1 MKRLYLLVFSLIMIV
16 GCGESKKPASDKPAF
31 DIVVLNV
38 SVESPVAESVVVVH
52 HNDIHEIALDQDGK
66 AVLELSGVDAAYLT
80 LYHGREMLKL
90 YAEGGDNA
98 VLSFKGGDMLGSYDL
113 EGGKSAATKYL
124 NNVKL
129 LPLPDEDYALQFE
142 EYKSRLADKEKD
154 ALRLLKA
161 GDLSEEGEFLT
172 MEEAR
177 IRYSYGAALMMYPV
191 GHMIM
196 TGDMSYAPD
205 QAYYDH
211 IATYV
216 VEDES
221 LVNLDEY
228 LMFVA
233 EAMHMLDAANR
244 DVTAIYPK
252 TVAQIKY
259 AADHLTNAV
268 VKESLIHHITTT
280 YVDNFGVKDIDEL
293 NNLYYVYVKDP
304 ALQATYQA
312 KCERWDLSRPGR
324 VSPNFRAVD
333 IEGKEWTLLDF
344 RGKYV
349 YIDMWA
355 TWCGPCKQ
363 EMPYLKQLEKQFE
376 DASIVFLGLSVD
388 RDKSKWEEMAGNG
401 NLTGVQ
407 LYLGTQSS
415 FQEAYR
421 AESIPRFILLDK
433 DGVII
438 SNDMSRPSDPETAE
452 TLNALE
458 GIR

>member
-16 GCGESKKPASDKPAF
+16 GCGESKKPASDVIK
-31 DIVVLNV
+31 LNI

-98 VLSFKGGDMLGSYDL
+98 VLSFKGGDMLGSYSL

-191 GHMIM
+191 GHM

-304 ALQATYQA
+304 ALQAIYQA

-388 RDKSKWEEMAGNG
+388 RDTSKWEEMVGSG

>member
-16 GCGESKKPASDKPAF
+16 GCGESKKPASDIIK
-31 DIVVLNV
+31 LNI

-80 LYHGREMLKL
+80 LYHGREMLNL

-191 GHMIM
+191 GHVIM

-304 ALQATYQA
+304 ALQAIYQA

-388 RDKSKWEEMAGNG
+388 RDKSKWEEMVGSG

>member
-16 GCGESKKPASDKPAF
+16 GCGESKKPASDIIK
-31 DIVVLNV
+31 LNI

-98 VLSFKGGDMLGSYDL
+98 VLSFKGGDMLGSYSL

-304 ALQATYQA
+304 ALQAIYQA

-324 VSPNFRAVD
+324 LSPNFRAVD

-376 DASIVFLGLSVD
+376 NASIVFLGLSVD
-388 RDKSKWEEMAGNG
+388 RDKSKWEEMVGSG

>member
-16 GCGESKKPASDKPAF
+16 GCGESKKPASDIIK
-31 DIVVLNV
+31 LNI

-161 GDLSEEGEFLT
+161 GDLSEEGKFLT

-304 ALQATYQA
+304 ALQAIYQA

-388 RDKSKWEEMAGNG
+388 RDKSKWEEMVGSG

-452 TLNALE
+452 TLNALD

>member
-1 MKRLYLLVFSLIMIV
+1 M
-16 GCGESKKPASDKPAF
+16 P
-31 DIVVLNV
+31 
-38 SVESPVAESVVVVH
+38 
-52 HNDIHEIALDQDGK
+52 
-66 AVLELSGVDAAYLT
+66 
-80 LYHGREMLKL
+80 
-90 YAEGGDNA
+90 
-98 VLSFKGGDMLGSYDL
+98 
-113 EGGKSAATKYL
+113 
-124 NNVKL
+124 
-129 LPLPDEDYALQFE
+129 FE

-161 GDLSEEGEFLT
+161 GDLSEEGKFLT

-280 YVDNFGVKDIDEL
+280 YVDNFGVKDIEEL

-304 ALQATYQA
+304 ALHAIYQA

-388 RDKSKWEEMAGNG
+388 RDKSKWEEMVGSG

>member
-1 MKRLYLLVFSLIMIV
+1 M
-16 GCGESKKPASDKPAF
+16 
-31 DIVVLNV
+31 
-38 SVESPVAESVVVVH
+38 
-52 HNDIHEIALDQDGK
+52 DQDGK

-161 GDLSEEGEFLT
+161 GDLSEEGKFLT

-244 DVTAIYPK
+244 DVTAIYLK

-388 RDKSKWEEMAGNG
+388 RDKSKWEEMVGSG

>member
-16 GCGESKKPASDKPAF
+16 GCGESKKPASDIIK
-31 DIVVLNV
+31 LNI

-177 IRYSYGAALMMYPV
+177 IRYSYGAALIMYPV
-191 GHMIM
+191 GHIIM

-304 ALQATYQA
+304 ALQTIYQA

-388 RDKSKWEEMAGNG
+388 RDKSKWEEMVGSG

>member
-16 GCGESKKPASDKPAF
+16 GCGESKKPASDIIK
-31 DIVVLNV
+31 LNI

-80 LYHGREMLKL
+80 LYHGREMLNL

-98 VLSFKGGDMLGSYDL
+98 VLSFKGGDMLGSYSL

-161 GDLSEEGEFLT
+161 GDLSEEGKFLT

-304 ALQATYQA
+304 ALQAIYQA

-324 VSPNFRAVD
+324 LSPNFRAVD

-388 RDKSKWEEMAGNG
+388 RDKSKWEEMVGSG

>member
-16 GCGESKKPASDKPAF
+16 GCGESKKPASDIIK
-31 DIVVLNV
+31 LNI

-98 VLSFKGGDMLGSYDL
+98 VLSFKGGDMLGSYSL

-161 GDLSEEGEFLT
+161 GDLSEEGKFLT

-280 YVDNFGVKDIDEL
+280 YVDNFGVKNIEEL

-304 ALQATYQA
+304 ALQAIYQA

-324 VSPNFRAVD
+324 LSPNFRAVD

-388 RDKSKWEEMAGNG
+388 RDKSKWEEMVGSG

>member
-16 GCGESKKPASDKPAF
+16 GCGESKKPASDIIK
-31 DIVVLNV
+31 LNI

-161 GDLSEEGEFLT
+161 GDLSEEGKFMT

>member
-16 GCGESKKPASDKPAF
+16 GCGESKKPASDIIK
-31 DIVVLNV
+31 LNI

-52 HNDIHEIALDQDGK
+52 HNDIHEIALDQDSK
-66 AVLELSGVDAAYLT
+66 AVLELSGVDAAFLT

-177 IRYSYGAALMMYPV
+177 IRYSYGAALIMYPV

-304 ALQATYQA
+304 ALQAIYQA

-388 RDKSKWEEMAGNG
+388 RDKSKWEEMVGSG

-421 AESIPRFILLDK
+421 AESIPRFVLLDK

>member
-16 GCGESKKPASDKPAF
+16 GCGESKKPASDIIK
-31 DIVVLNV
+31 LNI

-98 VLSFKGGDMLGSYDL
+98 VLSFKGGDLLGSYSL

-129 LPLPDEDYALQFE
+129 LPLPDEDYALQLE

-154 ALRLLKA
+154 VLRLLKA
-161 GDLSEEGEFLT
+161 GDLSEEGKFLT

-304 ALQATYQA
+304 ALQAIYQA

-324 VSPNFRAVD
+324 LSTNFRAVD

-376 DASIVFLGLSVD
+376 DSSIVFLGLSVD
-388 RDKSKWEEMAGNG
+388 RDKSKWEEMVGSG

-415 FQEAYR
+415 FQKAYR

>member
-16 GCGESKKPASDKPAF
+16 GCGESKKPASDIIK
-31 DIVVLNV
+31 LNI

-52 HNDIHEIALDQDGK
+52 HNDIHEIALDQDSK
-66 AVLELSGVDAAYLT
+66 AVLELSGVDAAFLT

-177 IRYSYGAALMMYPV
+177 IRYSYGAALIMYPV

-304 ALQATYQA
+304 ALQAIYQA

-333 IEGKEWTLLDF
+333 IEGKGWTLLDF

-388 RDKSKWEEMAGNG
+388 RDKSKWEEMVGSG

>member
-16 GCGESKKPASDKPAF
+16 GCGESKKPASDIIK
-31 DIVVLNV
+31 LNI

-177 IRYSYGAALMMYPV
+177 IRYSYGAALIMYPV

-304 ALQATYQA
+304 ALQAIYQA

-388 RDKSKWEEMAGNG
+388 RDKSKWEEMVGSG

-421 AESIPRFILLDK
+421 AESIPRFVLLDK

>member
-16 GCGESKKPASDKPAF
+16 GCGESKKPASDIIK
-31 DIVVLNV
+31 LNI

-161 GDLSEEGEFLT
+161 GDLSEEGKFMT

-280 YVDNFGVKDIDEL
+280 YVDNFGVKDIEEL

>member
-16 GCGESKKPASDKPAF
+16 GCGESKKPASDIIK
-31 DIVVLNV
+31 LNI
-38 SVESPVAESVVVVH
+38 SVEYPVAESVVVVH

-98 VLSFKGGDMLGSYDL
+98 VLSFKGGDLVGSYSL

-161 GDLSEEGEFLT
+161 GDLSEEGKFLT

-280 YVDNFGVKDIDEL
+280 YVDNFGVKDIEEL

-304 ALQATYQA
+304 ALQAIYQA

-324 VSPNFRAVD
+324 LSPNFRAVD

-388 RDKSKWEEMAGNG
+388 RDKSKWEEMVGSG

>member
-16 GCGESKKPASDKPAF
+16 GCGESKKPVS
-31 DIVVLNV
+31 DIVQLNV

-98 VLSFKGGDMLGSYDL
+98 VLSFKGGDMLGSYSL

-388 RDKSKWEEMAGNG
+388 RDKSKWEEMAGSG

>member
-16 GCGESKKPASDKPAF
+16 GCGESKKPASDIIK
-31 DIVVLNV
+31 LNI

-52 HNDIHEIALDQDGK
+52 HNDIHEIALDQDSK
-66 AVLELSGVDAAYLT
+66 AVLELSGVDAAFLT

-191 GHMIM
+191 GHVIM

-304 ALQATYQA
+304 ALQAIYQA

-388 RDKSKWEEMAGNG
+388 RDKSKWEEMVGSG

>member
-16 GCGESKKPASDKPAF
+16 GCGESKKPASDIIK
-31 DIVVLNV
+31 LNI

-52 HNDIHEIALDQDGK
+52 HNDIHEIALDQDSK
-66 AVLELSGVDAAYLT
+66 AVLELSGVDAAFLT

-177 IRYSYGAALMMYPV
+177 IRYSYGAALIMYPV

-304 ALQATYQA
+304 ALQAIYQA

-388 RDKSKWEEMAGNG
+388 RDKSKWEEMVGSG

>member
-16 GCGESKKPASDKPAF
+16 GCGESKKPASDIIK
-31 DIVVLNV
+31 LNI

-98 VLSFKGGDMLGSYDL
+98 VLSFKGGDMLGSYSL

-228 LMFVA
+228 LKFVA

-280 YVDNFGVKDIDEL
+280 YVDNFGVKDIEEL

-324 VSPNFRAVD
+324 LSPNFRAVD

-388 RDKSKWEEMAGNG
+388 RDKSKWEEMVGSG

>member
-16 GCGESKKPASDKPAF
+16 GCGESKKLASDIIK
-31 DIVVLNV
+31 LNI

-161 GDLSEEGEFLT
+161 GDLFEEGEFLT

-228 LMFVA
+228 LKFVA

-304 ALQATYQA
+304 ALQAIYQA

-388 RDKSKWEEMAGNG
+388 RDRSKWEEMVGSG

>member
-16 GCGESKKPASDKPAF
+16 GCGESKKPASDVIK
-31 DIVVLNV
+31 LNI

-98 VLSFKGGDMLGSYDL
+98 VLSFKGGDMLGSYSL

-191 GHMIM
+191 GHM

-304 ALQATYQA
+304 ALQAIYQA

-388 RDKSKWEEMAGNG
+388 RDKSKWEEMVGSG

>member
-16 GCGESKKPASDKPAF
+16 GCGESKKPASDIIK
-31 DIVVLNV
+31 LNI

-161 GDLSEEGEFLT
+161 GDLSEEGKFMT

-324 VSPNFRAVD
+324 LSPNFRAVD

>member
-16 GCGESKKPASDKPAF
+16 GCGESKKPASDIIK
-31 DIVVLNV
+31 LNI

-52 HNDIHEIALDQDGK
+52 HNDIHEIALDQDSK
-66 AVLELSGVDAAYLT
+66 AVLELSGVDAAFLT

-98 VLSFKGGDMLGSYDL
+98 VLSFKGGEMLGSYDL

-177 IRYSYGAALMMYPV
+177 IRYSYGAALIMYPV

-304 ALQATYQA
+304 ALQAIYQA

-388 RDKSKWEEMAGNG
+388 RDKSKWEEMVGSG

>member
-16 GCGESKKPASDKPAF
+16 GCGESKKPASDIIK
-31 DIVVLNV
+31 LNI
-38 SVESPVAESVVVVH
+38 SVESPVSESVVVVH

-161 GDLSEEGEFLT
+161 GDLSEEGKFLT
-172 MEEAR
+172 MEEGR

-304 ALQATYQA
+304 ALQAIYQA

-324 VSPNFRAVD
+324 LSPNFRAVD

-388 RDKSKWEEMAGNG
+388 RDKSKWEEMVGSG